1 MKFKKAGMM
10 SLVLSLAL
18 ALSGQDSIS
27 PKPLTVEELEKE
39 ISSGLGNQ
47 AIKLEQCLSLAMEN
61 QPRIQAA
68 MASLRAAQAARNGV
82 YSLRG
87 IARFSP
93 DLKIR
98 REQADHGVE
107 VARAVLDQEL
117 EDTRYA
123 VRRAYMTAIYAGIQ
137 ADRLTRLLKAL
148 ESARD
153 GKGIV
158 GLVIEEFAG
167 IGTRLRMAKAKT
179 RNNLAVAV
187 VGRLKARF
195 LLLEEMGGK
204 TEIGFLPDPADSTI
218 PKPDLRISL
227 NEFESLMAENRGERR
242 LAREGREIA
251 ALELEAQ
258 RRSLPFRLINNSFA
272 SFAGNNAPPVP
283 TPERGG
289 EYRPGA
295 INLEMPSN
303 FGGPKSDRVARAA
316 ALAERAALT
325 ETTTRNLTNL
335 EARVTYLNFRE
346 TERRIQADKA
356 AITEARLIFNRVTR
370 QPMTFL
376 DGLLLG
382 QSVELMVEYE
392 ELRLKRALIAIE
404 MMRETCGALEVPFIQ
419 PSPDEGITTI
429 GD

>member
-1 MKFKKAGMM
+1 MK
-10 SLVLSLAL
+10 SILL
-18 ALSGQDSIS
+18 ALSLTFCGQD
-27 PKPLTVEELEKE
+27 PVFPPPVTLQELEKE
-39 ISSGLGNQ
+39 IGEGIPDQQVTLD
-47 AIKLEQCLSLAMEN
+47 QCLAVAMEN

-68 MASLRAAQAARNGV
+68 MASLRAAEAARKGI

-87 IARFSP
+87 IARLSP

-98 REQADHGVE
+98 QSQSDHGLE
-107 VARAVLDQEL
+107 VARAVLQQET

-137 ADRLTRLLKAL
+137 ADRLTKLVKAL
-148 ESARD
+148 EMARED
-153 GKGIV
+153 KGIV
-158 GLVIEEFAG
+158 GIVVEEFAG
-167 IGTRLRMAKAKT
+167 VGTRLRMAKAKA
-179 RNNLAVAV
+179 RNNQAVAQ

-204 TEIGFLPDPADSTI
+204 EAIGFLPDPADTI
-218 PKPDLRISL
+218 LPKPVVKISL
-227 NEFESLMAENRGERR
+227 DEFERLMEENRGELR

-258 RRSLPFRLINNSFA
+258 RRALPFRLINNSFA
-272 SFAGNNAPPVP
+272 SFAGNSAPPVP

-295 INLEMPSN
+295 INLEMPPN
-303 FGGPKSDRVARAA
+303 FGGPKRDRVGRAA
-316 ALAERAALT
+316 ALADRATLT
-325 ETTTRNLTNL
+325 ENTTRNLTKL
-335 EARVTYLNFRE
+335 ESRVTYLNHRE

-356 AITEARLIFNRVTR
+356 AISEARLIFNRVTR
-370 QPMTFL
+370 KPMSFL

-382 QSVELMVEYE
+382 DSVALLVEYE

-404 MMRETCGALEVPFIQ
+404 MMRETCGALEIPFVQ
-419 PSPDEGITTI
+419 PSADEADTTI
-429 GD
+429 GG

>member
-1 MKFKKAGMM
+1 MK
-10 SLVLSLAL
+10 SILL
-18 ALSGQDSIS
+18 ALSLTFCGQD
-27 PKPLTVEELEKE
+27 PVFPPPVTLQELEKE
-39 ISSGLGNQ
+39 IGEGIPDQQVTLD
-47 AIKLEQCLSLAMEN
+47 QCLAVAMEN

-68 MASLRAAQAARNGV
+68 MASLRAAEAARKGI

-87 IARFSP
+87 IARLSP

-98 REQADHGVE
+98 QSQADHGLE
-107 VARAVLDQEL
+107 VARAVLQQET

-137 ADRLTRLLKAL
+137 ADRLTKLVKAL
-148 ESARD
+148 EMARED
-153 GKGIV
+153 KGLVGIV
-158 GLVIEEFAG
+158 AEEFAG
-167 IGTRLRMAKAKT
+167 IGTRMRMAKAKA
-179 RNNLAVAV
+179 RNNQAVAQ

-204 TEIGFLPDPADSTI
+204 AAIGFLPDPADTVL
-218 PKPDLRISL
+218 PKPVVKISL
-227 NEFESLMAENRGERR
+227 EDFESLMEENRGELR

-258 RRSLPFRLINNSFA
+258 RRTPPFRLINNSFA
-272 SFAGNNAPPVP
+272 SFSGNNAPPVP

-295 INLEMPSN
+295 INLEMPPN
-303 FGGPKSDRVARAA
+303 FGGPKRDRVGRAA
-316 ALAERAALT
+316 ALADRATLT
-325 ETTTRNLTNL
+325 ENTTRNLTKL
-335 EARVTYLNFRE
+335 ESRVTYLNHRE

-356 AITEARLIFNRVTR
+356 AISEARLIFNRVTR
-370 QPMTFL
+370 KPMSFL

-382 QSVELMVEYE
+382 DSVALLVEYE

-404 MMRETCGALEVPFIQ
+404 MMRETCGALEIPFVQ
-419 PSPDEGITTI
+419 PSADEADTTI
-429 GD
+429 GG

>member
-1 MKFKKAGMM
+1 MK
-10 SLVLSLAL
+10 SILL
-18 ALSGQDSIS
+18 ALSLTFCGQDSVF
-27 PKPLTVEELEKE
+27 PPPVTLQELEKE
-39 ISSGLGNQ
+39 IGEDLPDQQVSLS
-47 AIKLEQCLSLAMEN
+47 QCLAVAMEN

-68 MASLRAAQAARNGV
+68 MASLRAAEAARRGI

-87 IARFSP
+87 IARLSP

-107 VARAVLDQEL
+107 VAQAVLDQET

-123 VRRAYMTAIYAGIQ
+123 VRRAYLTAVYAGIQ
-137 ADRLTRLLKAL
+137 AERLMKLVKAL
-148 ESARD
+148 DMARED
-153 GKGIV
+153 KGLAGII
-158 GLVIEEFAG
+158 IEEFAG
-167 IGTRLRMAKAKT
+167 VGTRLRMAKAKA
-179 RNNLAVAV
+179 RNNQAVAQ

-204 TEIGFLPDPADSTI
+204 SALGFLPEPADSVL
-218 PKPDLRISL
+218 PKPAVSITLQ
-227 NEFESLMAENRGERR
+227 EFESLVAEHRGERR

-251 ALELEAQ
+251 SLELEAQ
-258 RRSLPFRLINNSFA
+258 RRALPFRLISNSFA

-303 FGGPKSDRVARAA
+303 FGGPKRDRVDRAA
-316 ALAERAALT
+316 ALAERAKLT
-325 ETTTRNLTNL
+325 ENTTRNLTNL
-335 EARVTYLNFRE
+335 ESRVTYLNYRE

-356 AITEARLIFNRVTR
+356 AIGEARLIFNRVTR
-370 QPMTFL
+370 NPMTYL

-382 QSVELMVEYE
+382 DSVGLLVEYE
-392 ELRLKRALIAIE
+392 ELRLKRALIAVE
-404 MMRETCGALEVPFIQ
+404 MMRETCGFLEIPFIQ
-419 PSPDEGITTI
+419 PSPDEADTSI
-429 GD
+429 GG